1 MDPDS
6 GRPAKQARTSMP
18 SNLTLQEFCR
28 CTIDEDSESLFD
40 SIEQISLCNNDD
52 VFEEHASKILDT
64 IRKCKNAKRFDMF
77 DFETEFGGSESMGV
91 NMILTALSECKKLE
105 TIQTDAW
112 FDDPISGDALI
123 RVLTACPNLT
133 DLMFNNFNVSEDTLA
148 KLTERTDLPKLQ
160 TIILHEVEE
169 PFSKNV
175 SLLLDCFPSIKT
187 FRYYQEAD
195 ECDCETIVMCSN
207 IREFFLC
214 KTMKESM
221 ESLDL
226 VLRGT
231 LIFSEAATLVE
242 GLTTMERLKELTM
255 EFEDVN
261 YDKNYRSYIN
271 FVSAFFSNLKI
282 SAFRHLQEIRF
293 ILHEQEGRNKDKKYR
308 KLIHAVRIMA
318 SFLDIRGVGALKRV
332 TFEAC
337 PALYEYDQRTK
348 DMLENALLN
357 SKQKFTIDWAEGE
370 IKIGE

>member
-18 SNLTLQEFCR
+18 SRLTLQEIVS
-28 CTIDEDSESLFD
+28 CTIDEDSERLFHSVEEISLF
-40 SIEQISLCNNDD
+40 NDD
-52 VFEEHASKILDT
+52 DAFKKHASKILDT
-64 IRKCKNAKRFDMF
+64 IRKCRNAKRFDMS
-77 DFETEFGGSESMGV
+77 EICLVFGGSESMGL
-91 NMILTALSECKKLE
+91 NMIFTALSECKKLE

-112 FDDPISGDALI
+112 FDDQISGDAFI
-123 RVLTACPNLT
+123 RLLTACPDLT
-133 DLMFNNFNVSEDTLA
+133 DLLFDNFNVGEDTLA
-148 KLTERTDLPKLQ
+148 KLTKRTDLPKLQ
-160 TIILHEVEE
+160 TIVLHEKEE

-175 SLLLDCFPSIKT
+175 SLLLDCFPSVKT

-195 ECDCETIVMCSN
+195 EYNCETIV
-207 IREFFLC
+207 IREFFHC
-214 KTMKESM
+214 KTMNESM
-221 ESLDL
+221 ECFDL

-231 LIFSEAATLVE
+231 LMFSEAATLVE

-255 EFEDVN
+255 EFEDAD

-282 SAFRHLQEIRF
+282 SAFRHLQVIQF
-293 ILHEQEGRNKDKKYR
+293 ILHEREDCNKDKKYK

-332 TFEAC
+332 TFEPC
-337 PALYEYDQRTK
+337 PALYEYEQRTK
-348 DMLENALLN
+348 DLLENALLN